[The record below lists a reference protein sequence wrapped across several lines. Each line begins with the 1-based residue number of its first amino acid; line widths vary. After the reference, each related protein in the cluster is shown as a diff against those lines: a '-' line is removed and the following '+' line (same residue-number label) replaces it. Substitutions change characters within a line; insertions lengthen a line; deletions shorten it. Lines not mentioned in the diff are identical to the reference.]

1 MLGFVFYTVPRR
13 GDQAPGK
20 EDPMFVRNLMQKEL
34 VTVTPSA
41 TIHDAAA
48 KMKEHNVGSVLIV
61 EEGWKLKGIL
71 TDRDIALFVA
81 ADSKDPRTTYAYDAM
96 TADPITVKSDADID
110 SALRIMNKA
119 NIRRLPVLDDGKLVG
134 LLSSA
139 DLAAE
144 IKEELSQFIGL
155 EEAFAKHA

>member
-1 MLGFVFYTVPRR
+1 
-13 GDQAPGK
+13 
-20 EDPMFVRNLMQKEL
+20 MFVRNLMQKEL

>member
-1 MLGFVFYTVPRR
+1 
-13 GDQAPGK
+13 
-20 EDPMFVRNLMQKEL
+20 MFVRQLMQKEV
-34 VTVTPSA
+34 VTVSSTA
-41 TIHDAAA
+41 TVHDAAA
-48 KMKEHNVGSVLIV
+48 KMREYNVGTVLIV

-71 TDRDIALFVA
+71 TDRDIALAVA
-81 ADSKDPRTTYAYDAM
+81 ADSKDPRTTYAYDVM

-119 NIRRLPVLDDGKLVG
+119 NIRRLPVMDDGKLVG
-134 LLSSA
+134 ILSSA

-144 IKEELSQFIGL
+144 IKEEFTQFIGL

>member
-1 MLGFVFYTVPRR
+1 MI
-13 GDQAPGK
+13 
-20 EDPMFVRNLMQKEL
+20 VRQLMQKEL
-34 VTVTPSA
+34 ITCSPSA
-41 TIHDAAA
+41 TVHDAAA

-71 TDRDIALFVA
+71 TDRDITLTVA
-81 ADSKDPRTTYAYDAM
+81 ADSKDPRTTYVYDVM
-96 TADPITVKSDADID
+96 TPDPITVNAQADVD

-119 NIRRLPVLDDGKLVG
+119 NIRRLPVTEDGKLVG

-144 IKEELSQFIGL
+144 IKEEFSQFIGL

>member
-1 MLGFVFYTVPRR
+1 
-13 GDQAPGK
+13 
-20 EDPMFVRNLMQKEL
+20 
-34 VTVTPSA
+34 
-41 TIHDAAA
+41 
-48 KMKEHNVGSVLIV
+48 
-61 EEGWKLKGIL
+61 
-71 TDRDIALFVA
+71 
-81 ADSKDPRTTYAYDAM
+81 
-96 TADPITVKSDADID
+96 
-110 SALRIMNKA
+110 MNKA